1 MKNSSYKL
9 FFDKFFTDTA
19 VVPSLWE
26 MRNKF
31 VSENFCPKRRHC
43 MSRTWRQTPPTP
55 PSSPR
60 LQSPPSHQFS
70 GRPGETQLYQEAPS
84 KWRKY
89 AKSNLL
95 QLFRLRGGDFTRGKF
110 CLQGLNV
117 SQFLSKQ
124 WEGLFKWIHFYNKA
138 SNVIQISSGDISA
151 QLLHHLRFL
160 SFLEGSVAVGCWA
173 GARAGVPIGSWLSN
187 VNKLFS
193 HSFFCLKHFPQN
205 CMNAHFTWQA
215 GEEREER
222 SSWAERAAMLLLDV
236 LLGFERPPPP
246 PFFFF
251 LLFEVAG
258 GGAGLVFRPYQ
269 FTIGNLVSL

>member
-43 MSRTWRQTPPTP
+43 MSRTWRQPPPTP

-89 AKSNLL
+89 AKSDPL
-95 QLFRLRGGDFTRGKF
+95 QLFWLKYKYKCKYKYKYKNKYKYKERKPQRQKWTPDPPQFPGMLPTLGS
-110 CLQGLNV
+110 LVINV
-117 SQFLSKQ
+117 MTIAILLSVKDVL
-124 WEGLFKWIHFYNKA
+124 GLF
-138 SNVIQISSGDISA
+138 
-151 QLLHHLRFL
+151 
-160 SFLEGSVAVGCWA
+160 
-173 GARAGVPIGSWLSN
+173 
-187 VNKLFS
+187 
-193 HSFFCLKHFPQN
+193 FFNQHN
-205 CMNAHFTWQA
+205 C
-215 GEEREER
+215 
-222 SSWAERAAMLLLDV
+222 S
-236 LLGFERPPPP
+236 
-246 PFFFF
+246 
-251 LLFEVAG
+251 
-258 GGAGLVFRPYQ
+258 
-269 FTIGNLVSL
+269 